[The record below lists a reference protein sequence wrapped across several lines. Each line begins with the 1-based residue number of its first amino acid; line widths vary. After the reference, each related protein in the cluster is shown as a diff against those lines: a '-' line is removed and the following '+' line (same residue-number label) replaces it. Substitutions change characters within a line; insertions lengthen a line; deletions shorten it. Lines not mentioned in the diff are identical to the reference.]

1 MARNTTREESL
12 RIAAEKVRLKKEKE
26 EREDKEFY
34 ERITSGAPW
43 LFFKI
48 VVVFC
53 TMMALITTI
62 EVLVDGPTKELSES
76 SWEIDRNWRY
86 DGHAVLN
93 IEGYMFTPKSL
104 DWSTHVENSIALTYS
119 PIFRTGKKLSFDSI
133 VNKDEIISHVEIRQ
147 RSIFTWFL
155 LFQVFLLIPLITFIF
170 KRQSPWFNFARI
182 TSFVFVFPGTLLV
195 IIFTML

>member
-62 EVLVDGPTKELSES
+62 EV
-76 SWEIDRNWRY
+76 
-86 DGHAVLN
+86 
-93 IEGYMFTPKSL
+93 
-104 DWSTHVENSIALTYS
+104 
-119 PIFRTGKKLSFDSI
+119 
-133 VNKDEIISHVEIRQ
+133 
-147 RSIFTWFL
+147 
-155 LFQVFLLIPLITFIF
+155 
-170 KRQSPWFNFARI
+170 
-182 TSFVFVFPGTLLV
+182 
-195 IIFTML
+195 

>member
-1 MARNTTREESL
+1 MYDDGIDYHNR
-12 RIAAEKVRLKKEKE
+12 
-26 EREDKEFY
+26 
-34 ERITSGAPW
+34 G
-43 LFFKI
+43 
-48 VVVFC
+48 
-53 TMMALITTI
+53 
-62 EVLVDGPTKELSES
+62 LVDGPTKELSES